1 MVHHFALVGS
11 TLHITASQPHT
22 HHAHSRHCV
31 APVPSGTPLK
41 TQLFKLAK
49 I

>member
-11 TLHITASQPHT
+11 TMAPHCTSQPHT
-22 HHAHSRHCV
+22 SIMPTVDTV
-31 APVPSGTPLK
+31 APPSGTPLK
-41 TQLFKLAK
+41 TQLFELAK